1 MPELPEVEVTRLGLM
16 PVLPGLVLD
25 AVRTSGK
32 SLRTFKGS
40 ATALKPLTQQ
50 RLITIGRR
58 AKQLIFV
65 FERHLMSVHLGMS
78 GVLLWQQTTGP
89 RSASPTGSPGHAVQA
104 GHDHVIW
111 QFKTGQL
118 VLNDPRRFGDVR
130 LMTKP
135 AGFEQDVQTSVEQLP
150 ADWLGQAASGLEPL
164 SDRFHGEALFQAA
177 RGVRQPIKV
186 WLMRGDVVVGV
197 GNIYAS
203 EALFRAGL
211 SPRRAA
217 GRVQRSSMNRLAQII
232 TEVLREAIEQ
242 GGSTLR
248 DFQGADGQPGRYG
261 QAHQVYGRQGLPC
274 RVCGATIRR
283 LVQAQRATFYCPGC
297 QRG

>member
-16 PVLPGLVLD
+16 PVLPGLVLES
-25 AVRTSGK
+25 VRTSGK
-32 SLRTFKGS
+32 ALRSFTGS
-40 ATALKPLTQQ
+40 AAVLQPLRHQ
-50 RLITIGRR
+50 RLQTIVRR

-78 GVLLWQQTTGP
+78 GVLQWRGVGVSQDRVL
-89 RSASPTGSPGHAVQA
+89 A
-104 GHDHVIW
+104 GHDHVAW
-111 QFKTGQL
+111 RFQTGEL

-130 LMTKP
+130 LLVKP
-135 AGFEQDVQTSVEQLP
+135 TGFECSPEAGLAQLP
-150 ADWLGQAASGLEPL
+150 ADWLGHAASGLEPL
-164 SDRFHGEALFQAA
+164 SADCHGGALFQAA
-177 RGVRQPIKV
+177 RGVRQAIKV

-203 EALFRAGL
+203 EALYRAGI

-217 GRVQRSSMNRLAQII
+217 GRISRQKMDRLAQTIAQ
-232 TEVLREAIEQ
+232 VLQEAIDQ

-248 DFQGADGQPGRYG
+248 DFHGADGQPGRYG
-261 QAHQVYGRQGLPC
+261 QAHQVYGREGLPC
-274 RVCGATIRR
+274 LACGQVIRR
-283 LVQAQRATFYCPGC
+283 LVQAQRATFFCPNC

>member
-16 PVLPGLVLD
+16 PVIPGLVLES
-25 AVRTSGK
+25 VRTSGK
-32 SLRTFKGS
+32 ALRSFSGS
-40 ATALKPLTQQ
+40 AADLKPLTQQ
-50 RLITIGRR
+50 RLQTIARR

-78 GVLLWQQTTGP
+78 GVLQWRAAGQSQ
-89 RSASPTGSPGHAVQA
+89 PTS
-104 GHDHVIW
+104 GHDHVAW
-111 QFKTGQL
+111 RFQSGEL

-130 LMTKP
+130 LLVKP
-135 AGFEQDVQTSVEQLP
+135 TAFEDNLEKSLAGLS

-164 SDRFHGEALFQAA
+164 SPAFDGKALFQAA
-177 RGVRQPIKV
+177 RGVRQAIKV
-186 WLMRGDVVVGV
+186 WLMRGDIVVGV

-203 EALFRAGL
+203 EALYRAGI

-217 GRVQRSSMNRLAQII
+217 GRINRQKMDRLAQTIAQ
-232 TEVLREAIEQ
+232 VLQEAIDQ

-248 DFQGADGQPGRYG
+248 DFYGADGQPGRYG

-274 RVCGATIRR
+274 LACGQPIRR
-283 LVQAQRATFYCPGC
+283 LVQAQRATFFCPNC

>member
-16 PVLPGLVLD
+16 PVLPGLVLES
-25 AVRTSGK
+25 VRTSGK
-32 SLRTFKGS
+32 PLRTFAGS
-40 ATALKPLTQQ
+40 STVLRPLVQQ
-50 RLITIGRR
+50 RLITIARR

-78 GVLLWQQTTGP
+78 GVLVWRQTTAQ
-89 RSASPTGSPGHAVQA
+89 RSTPSAGLPGHAGHA

-130 LMTKP
+130 LLDKP
-135 AGFEQDVQTSVEQLP
+135 AGFEQDLQRNLQVLP

-164 SDRFHGEALFQAA
+164 SANFHGEALFQAA
-177 RGVRQPIKV
+177 RGVRQSIKV

-217 GRVQRSSMNRLAQII
+217 GRVQRSRMNRLAQAM
-232 TEVLREAIEQ
+232 TEVLREAIDQ

-248 DFQGADGQPGRYG
+248 DFHGADGQPGRYG

-274 RVCGATIRR
+274 LVCGATIRR

>member
-16 PVLPGLVLD
+16 PVLPGLVLES
-25 AVRTSGK
+25 VRTSGK
-32 SLRTFKGS
+32 ALRSFSGS
-40 ATALKPLTQQ
+40 AAALKPLTQQ
-50 RLITIGRR
+50 RLQTIARR

-78 GVLLWQQTTGP
+78 GVLQWRACSQPSVMST
-89 RSASPTGSPGHAVQA
+89 
-104 GHDHVIW
+104 HDHVAWRFQSGELI
-111 QFKTGQL
+111 
-118 VLNDPRRFGDVR
+118 LNDPRRFGDVR
-130 LMTKP
+130 LLVKP
-135 AGFEQDVQTSVEQLP
+135 TAFEDHLEESLARLP

-164 SDRFHGEALFQAA
+164 STEFDGETLFHAA
-177 RGVRQPIKV
+177 RGARQAIKV
-186 WLMRGDVVVGV
+186 WLMRGDIVVGV

-203 EALFRAGL
+203 EALYRAGI

-217 GRVQRSSMNRLAQII
+217 GRISRQKMDRLAQTI
-232 TEVLREAIEQ
+232 TQVLQEAIDQ

-248 DFQGADGQPGRYG
+248 DFYGADGQPGRYG

-274 RVCGATIRR
+274 LVCGQPIRR
-283 LVQAQRATFYCPGC
+283 LVQAQRATFFCPNC

>member
-16 PVLPGLVLD
+16 PVLPGLVLES
-25 AVRTSGK
+25 VRTSGK
-32 SLRTFKGS
+32 PLRTFAGS
-40 ATALKPLTQQ
+40 STALRPLAQQ
-50 RLITIGRR
+50 RLITIARR

-78 GVLLWQQTTGP
+78 GVLLWRQTTVQRPSSLNGL
-89 RSASPTGSPGHAVQA
+89 PGHAR
-104 GHDHVIW
+104 HDHVIW
-111 QFKTGQL
+111 QFETGQL

-130 LMTKP
+130 LLTKP
-135 AGFEQDVQTSVEQLP
+135 VGFEQDLQMGVQQLP

-164 SDRFHGEALFQAA
+164 SANFHGEALYQAS
-177 RGVRQPIKV
+177 RGVRQSIKV

-217 GRVQRSSMNRLAQII
+217 GRVQRSSMNRLAQTIAQ
-232 TEVLREAIEQ
+232 VLQEAIDQ

-248 DFQGADGQPGRYG
+248 DFYGSDGQPGRYG

-274 RVCGATIRR
+274 LSCGTPIRR